1 MAVKRYRPTKKM
13 NFPRDAKKDEKNL
26 KKGRM
31 EIHRTVYLHSL
42 FQLLMHRNLHY
53 RRGYLITGTCC
64 GSWFSMAWELHFNIS
79 RFIHTGTFF
88 FIQCNFIHRIILNN
102 KGPYVKLTL
111 LILTSP
117 GFQPLN
123 HNQFTAELKLNLCER
138 DIILKRFAVEE
149 TAKELSV
156 SVA

>member
-1 MAVKRYRPTKKM
+1 MLRQLIFNGVGTTFQY
-13 NFPRDAKKDEKNL
+13 FE
-26 KKGRM
+26 
-31 EIHRTVYLHSL
+31 VHS
-42 FQLLMHRNLHY
+42 H
-53 RRGYLITGTCC
+53 GYI
-64 GSWFSMAWELHFNIS
+64 
-79 RFIHTGTFF
+79 F
-88 FIQCNFIHRIILNN
+88 FIQCNFIHRIIFNN

-117 GFQPLN
+117 GFQLLN

-149 TAKELSV
+149 TAKELSM